1 MAAPERTFRYS
12 GGRDVCSRQDPRD
25 RGDADPG
32 RGIAGLRL
40 RGGQHE
46 LRARLAAPRQPD
58 VPRRVRAGA
67 PLGEGAVSDE
77 RIVRILL
84 VDDVLPFIELQRNYL
99 KRTTCRIQTAR
110 TGVEALNL
118 CRQDPPDLVF
128 LDAEMPE
135 MDGIAACRF
144 LKADPLLGRIP
155 IVIVASADRR
165 EECVR
170 AGCDDVLIKP
180 LESASFL
187 EKVRRFVPLLE
198 RREGR
203 IPVSCRVEFRG
214 KSGSYVAYT
223 RDLSTHGLFLKSP
236 RPFAVGTRLQM
247 VIHLPSR
254 RGGQP
259 PERPAP
265 LSVEGEVRR

>member
-1 MAAPERTFRYS
+1 M
-12 GGRDVCSRQDPRD
+12 
-25 RGDADPG
+25 
-32 RGIAGLRL
+32 
-40 RGGQHE
+40 
-46 LRARLAAPRQPD
+46 
-58 VPRRVRAGA
+58 
-67 PLGEGAVSDE
+67 SDE

-84 VDDVLPFIELQRNYL
+84 MDDVLPFIELQRNYL

-155 IVIVASADRR
+155 IVLVASESRR

-198 RREGR
+198 RLEGR
-203 IPVSCRVEFRG
+203 IPVSCRVEFKV
-214 KSGSYVAYT
+214 KSVSYTAYT

-254 RGGQP
+254 RVEGRL
-259 PERPAP
+259 EKPAP
-265 LSVEGEVRR
+265 VAVEGEVRRSLRPGPGSHLLPGIGIRFVDPPAEVLRVIENFIAARRKR

>member
-84 VDDVLPFIELQRNYL
+84 VDDVLPFIELQKNYL
-99 KRTTCRIQTAR
+99 KRTTCRILTAR
-110 TGVEALNL
+110 TGSQAIRV
-118 CRQDPPDLVF
+118 CRLDRPDLIF
-128 LDAEMPE
+128 LDEAMPG
-135 MDGIAACRF
+135 MDGIEACRH
-144 LKADPLLGRIP
+144 LKADPL
-155 IVIVASADRR
+155 
-165 EECVR
+165 
-170 AGCDDVLIKP
+170 
-180 LESASFL
+180 
-187 EKVRRFVPLLE
+187 
-198 RREGR
+198 
-203 IPVSCRVEFRG
+203 
-214 KSGSYVAYT
+214 
-223 RDLSTHGLFLKSP
+223 
-236 RPFAVGTRLQM
+236 VG
-247 VIHLPSR
+247 
-254 RGGQP
+254 
-259 PERPAP
+259 
-265 LSVEGEVRR
+265 

>member
-12 GGRDVCSRQDPRD
+12 GARDVRSRQDPRD

-32 RGIAGLRL
+32 RRIAGLRL
-40 RGGQHE
+40 RGRQRE

-58 VPRRVRAGA
+58 VPRRVVAGA
-67 PLGEGAVSDE
+67 RIGEGAVTDE
-77 RIVRILL
+77 RVVRILL

-135 MDGIAACRF
+135 LDGIATCRF

-155 IVIVASADRR
+155 IILVASEARR
-165 EECVR
+165 QEGVR

-180 LESASFL
+180 LGSASFL
-187 EKVRRFVPLLE
+187 GKVRRFVPLLE
-198 RREGR
+198 RHEGR
-203 IPVSCRVEFRG
+203 IPVSCRVEFKV
-214 KSGSYVAYT
+214 KSGSYTAYT
-223 RDLSTHGLFLKSP
+223 RDLSTRGLFLKSR
-236 RPFAVGTRLQM
+236 RPFLHGTRLQM
-247 VIHLPSR
+247 V
-254 RGGQP
+254 
-259 PERPAP
+259 
-265 LSVEGEVRR
+265 